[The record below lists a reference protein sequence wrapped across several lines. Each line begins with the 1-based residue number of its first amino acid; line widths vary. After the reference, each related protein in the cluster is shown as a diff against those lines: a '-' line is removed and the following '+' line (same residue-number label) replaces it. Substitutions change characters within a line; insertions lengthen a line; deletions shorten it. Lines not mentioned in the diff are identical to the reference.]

1 MSIHPSCSVV
11 RWISERCPCLSS
23 TVKEYQITKF
33 DSNYLNMNGSI
44 HVCWHP
50 NDDAPH
56 FHNTEERIF
65 LGIFNYIDFV
75 FRMIKPNK
83 AFFAAVDGVAPRAK
97 MNQQRGRT
105 FKQVPSHRHDLIL
118 CLQSKPRHKRK
129 RHVKKGVVLPTEERF
144 DSNCVSPGT
153 NFMAR
158 LQDQLLQFVAV
169 KVFSETLWR
178 GVNVCLSGHES
189 YGSKVRISSGVA
201 ENSAVLSQGSMYVP
215 EEITFH
221 LLRLSLL
228 REYLELES
236 QELKI
241 TIPFNFKM
249 DNSIDDWVLMCF
261 LVANDFLSHLP
272 NLHIEHNVRLVLYQA
287 YIDVMPSLGGYINE
301 YGKLN
306 SKRFEKFLTRLS
318 QFDYENF
325 ADVQAEQKLLGS
337 KRAYA
342 EAPNGIVQQ
351 NGSPPSGMEKTKDL
365 DEKRKVQTG
374 TFSHLDIH
382 DFDSDEDQE
391 GFLEMEFH
399 QRKRDYYVNKLEN
412 SDVNKQVM
420 QEQAHIWAIQWNLPT
435 TTMACSHGNG
445 STLHNYSP
453 YISDIKYFQNLYMT
467 FELGKPFLPFPAA
480 QAILP
485 SASKKLVPIA

>member
-1 MSIHPSCSVV
+1 MKEKLLSIDASL
-11 RWISERCPCLSS
+11 EEMKEKLLSIDA
-23 TVKEYQITKF
+23 TVAT
-33 DSNYLNMNGSI
+33 
-44 HVCWHP
+44 
-50 NDDAPH
+50 
-56 FHNTEERIF
+56 R
-65 LGIFNYIDFV
+65 
-75 FRMIKPNK
+75 
-83 AFFAAVDGVAPRAK
+83 
-97 MNQQRGRT
+97 
-105 FKQVPSHRHDLIL
+105 
-118 CLQSKPRHKRK
+118 
-129 RHVKKGVVLPTEERF
+129 
-144 DSNCVSPGT
+144 
-153 NFMAR
+153 
-158 LQDQLLQFVAV
+158 
-169 KVFSETLWR
+169 
-178 GVNVCLSGHES
+178 
-189 YGSKVRISSGVA
+189 
-201 ENSAVLSQGSMYVP
+201 SMYVP

-272 NLHIEHNVRLVLYQA
+272 NLHIAHNVRLVFYQA

-318 QFDYENF
+318 QIFFQFDYENF
-325 ADVQAEQKLLGS
+325 ADVQAEQKFLGS

-365 DEKRKVQTG
+365 DEKLSQSAQSFLSGLLEK
-374 TFSHLDIH
+374 FSHLDIH

-420 QEQAHIWAIQWNLPT
+420 QEQAHVWAIQWNL
-435 TTMACSHGNG
+435 HYYYNG
-445 STLHNYSP
+445 VQSWKWFYLHNYSP

-467 FELGKPFLPFPAA
+467 FELGKPFLPFQQHKPFFLQPVKSWCPSPSREPRRNPACTMGAHVQITACRQQVVQHRSEADLCTAGGTAA
-480 QAILP
+480 QQRQTFY
-485 SASKKLVPIA
+485 